1 MILVGDRVMDP
12 MKKLIAD
19 AEWEA
24 AVRSLQDKEREFF
37 VTPYDTM
44 RACSDILRYVTVIR
58 IREPNFWQRK
68 GGEFEAMI
76 KSLKYDE
83 EVLLRITSDDEF
95 WSATLRVIGKN
106 E

>member
-1 MILVGDRVMDP
+1 MISVDRVMDP
-12 MKKLIAD
+12 KKKLILD
-19 AEWEA
+19 AEWEES
-24 AVRSLQDKEREFF
+24 VRSLQDLEREFIA
-37 VTPYDTM
+37 PYDMM

-83 EVLLRITSDDEF
+83 EVLLRITSNDEF

>member
-1 MILVGDRVMDP
+1 

-24 AVRSLQDKEREFF
+24 AVRSLQDKEREFL
-37 VTPYDTM
+37 TPYDMM
-44 RACSDILRYVTVIR
+44 RACSDILRYVTFIR